1 MSSTLRW
8 AVRSTKSTAPR
19 SPDFMAADGQVP
31 FGPLSFHYHRGIAPM
46 MWVLIGLSGIE
57 LFVIHFLLAFWS
69 SSVAL
74 AASVL
79 TLGTM
84 LWLVGLVRS
93 MKRLPVVLDGDDLVM
108 RVGTLQRHD
117 VKRAGIAAV
126 RTSWET
132 RAEKAKSV
140 SNLALIAYP
149 NVMID
154 LVAPMKSGRREIRSI
169 AHRLDDLPAFLAA
182 LNHGNQR

>member
-1 MSSTLRW
+1 MTTDNSDSLFFSS
-8 AVRSTKSTAPR
+8 
-19 SPDFMAADGQVP
+19 FQ
-31 FGPLSFHYHRGIAPM
+31 YHRGIAPM

-57 LFVIHFLLAFWS
+57 LLVVHFLLAFWNRW
-69 SSVAL
+69 VAL

-79 TLGTM
+79 TIATIV
-84 LWLVGLVRS
+84 WLVALVRS
-93 MKRLPVVLDGDDLVM
+93 MRRLPVLMTSDVLVM
-108 RVGTLQRHD
+108 RVGTLRRYD
-117 VKRAGIAAV
+117 IDRANVAGV

-154 LVAPMKSGRREIRSI
+154 LKAPLCVTQAGRERQISTI
-169 AHRLDDLPAFLAA
+169 AHRLDDLPGFLAA
-182 LNHGNQR
+182 LNYGNKL